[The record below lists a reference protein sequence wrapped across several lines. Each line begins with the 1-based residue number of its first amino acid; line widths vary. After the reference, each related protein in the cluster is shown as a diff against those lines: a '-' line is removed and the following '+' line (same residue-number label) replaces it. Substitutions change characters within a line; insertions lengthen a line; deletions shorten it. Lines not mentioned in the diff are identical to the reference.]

1 VIDSSDGGTRNSL
14 LFTAL
19 GIVGVV
25 AGVTYLDGWL
35 VWAIGTVI
43 TVGGVSSLV
52 SYRLGQSQGSAV
64 PMIVT
69 GLVIGG
75 LLVWHG
81 YRRGAVLWPAV
92 GCGIATALV
101 LLWQFPSRQE
111 FSWGALTVTFGAAGL
126 WLVANGT
133 LLTGL
138 VLVGWGVIFA
148 RESYQNRP
156 AATD

>member
-1 VIDSSDGGTRNSL
+1 
-14 LFTAL
+14 
-19 GIVGVV
+19 VGVV

-35 VWAIGTVI
+35 LWAIGIVV

-52 SYRLGQSQGSAV
+52 TYRLGRSQESAV
-64 PMIVT
+64 PMIVA
-69 GLVIGG
+69 GFVIGG
-75 LLVWHG
+75 LLVRHG

-92 GCGIATALV
+92 GCGIAAALV
-101 LLWQFPSRQE
+101 LLWQFPSWQE
-111 FSWGALTVTFGAAGL
+111 VSWGALTVTFGGAGL